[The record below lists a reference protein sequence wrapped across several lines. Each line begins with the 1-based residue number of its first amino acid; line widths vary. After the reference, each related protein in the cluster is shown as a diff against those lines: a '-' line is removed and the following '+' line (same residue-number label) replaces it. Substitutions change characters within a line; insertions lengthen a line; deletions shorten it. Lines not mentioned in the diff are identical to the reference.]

1 MTGCIRNLCAAAL
14 CAAALLAAPEAAAQ
28 QRDLARINKLL
39 VGLQREAGEAGARLQ
54 ALAGARDAALRARDH
69 VAAARSQVQVAVGD
83 GDPATRLQSA
93 IAARRALE
101 SARLAEAPPDRD
113 LADELGREMRRADG
127 ALESVEATIRQ
138 NRSADRQRAARRHR
152 RPPPG
157 HRRLRAGAVAR
168 GPSGVARQRHRRLSA
183 LRVGGGQE
191 PERARSGGAKRG
203 PLSRRSCRHYG

>member
-54 ALAGARDAALRARDH
+54 ALAGGHDAALRARDH

-83 GDPATRLQSA
+83 GDPATRLQST
-93 IAARRALE
+93 IAARRAME
-101 SARLAEAPPDRD
+101 SARLAEAPPDRE
-113 LADELGREMRRADG
+113 LSEELGHEMRRADG

-138 NRSADRQRAARRHR
+138 NRSTDRQRAAAGTADRH
-152 RPPPG
+152 
-157 HRRLRAGAVAR
+157 LATVDYVLAR
-168 GPSGVARQRHRRLSA
+168 IREARQAWLANSIDGYRRFVSEAGRSLSA
-183 LRVGGGQE
+183 LDQA
-191 PERARSGGAKRG
+191 ARNAAR
-203 PLSRRSCRHYG
+203 

>member
-14 CAAALLAAPEAAAQ
+14 CAAALLAAPAAAAQ

-54 ALAGARDAALRARDH
+54 ALAGNRDAALRARDH
-69 VAAARSQVQVAVGD
+69 VAAARSQAQVAVGD

-101 SARLAEAPPDRD
+101 SARLAEAPADRD
-113 LADELGREMRRADG
+113 LSDELGGEMRRADG

-138 NRSADRQRAARRHR
+138 NRSAERQKAAAGTADRHFATVDYVLARV
-152 RPPPG
+152 
-157 HRRLRAGAVAR
+157 L
-168 GPSGVARQRHRRLSA
+168 
-183 LRVGGGQE
+183 
-191 PERARSGGAKRG
+191 
-203 PLSRRSCRHYG
+203 

>member
-14 CAAALLAAPEAAAQ
+14 CAVAFMAAPEAAAQ

-54 ALAGARDAALRARDH
+54 ALAGDRDAALRARDH

-101 SARLAEAPPDRD
+101 SARLAEAPADRD
-113 LADELGREMRRADG
+113 LGGELGREARRADG

-138 NRSADRQRAARRHR
+138 NRSADRQRAAAGTADRH
-152 RPPPG
+152 
-157 HRRLRAGAVAR
+157 LATVDYVLAR
-168 GPSGVARQRHRRLSA
+168 VLEARQAWLANAIDGYRRFVSEAGKSLSA
-183 LRVGGGQE
+183 LDQA
-191 PERARSGGAKRG
+191 ARNAAR
-203 PLSRRSCRHYG
+203 

>member
-1 MTGCIRNLCAAAL
+1 MTGDIGNLCAAAL

-54 ALAGARDAALRARDH
+54 ALAGDRDAALRARDH

-113 LADELGREMRRADG
+113 LSDELGGEMRRAGG

-138 NRSADRQRAARRHR
+138 NRSADRQRAAAGTADRH
-152 RPPPG
+152 
-157 HRRLRAGAVAR
+157 LATVDYVLAR
-168 GPSGVARQRHRRLSA
+168 VLEARQAWLANAIDGYRRFVSEAGKSLSA
-183 LRVGGGQE
+183 LDQAAQNA
-191 PERARSGGAKRG
+191 AR
-203 PLSRRSCRHYG
+203 

>member
-39 VGLQREAGEAGARLQ
+39 VSLQREAGAAGARLQ
-54 ALAGARDAALRARDH
+54 ALAGGHDAALRARDH

-83 GDPATRLQSA
+83 GDPATRLQST

-101 SARLAEAPPDRD
+101 SARLAEAPPDRE
-113 LADELGREMRRADG
+113 LSEELGGEMRRADG

-138 NRSADRQRAARRHR
+138 NRSADRQRAAAGTADRH
-152 RPPPG
+152 
-157 HRRLRAGAVAR
+157 LATVDYVLAR
-168 GPSGVARQRHRRLSA
+168 VLEARQAWLANVIDGYRRFVSQAGQSLSA
-183 LRVGGGQE
+183 LDQA
-191 PERARSGGAKRG
+191 ARNAAR
-203 PLSRRSCRHYG
+203 

>member
-1 MTGCIRNLCAAAL
+1 MTGCIRNFCAAAL

-54 ALAGARDAALRARDH
+54 ALAGDRDAALRARDH

-101 SARLAEAPPDRD
+101 SARLAEAPADRD
-113 LADELGREMRRADG
+113 LSEELGGEMRRSDG

-138 NRSADRQRAARRHR
+138 NRSADRQRAAAGTADRH
-152 RPPPG
+152 
-157 HRRLRAGAVAR
+157 LATVDYVLAR
-168 GPSGVARQRHRRLSA
+168 ILEARQVWLANAIDGYRRFVSEAGKSLSA
-183 LRVGGGQE
+183 LDQA
-191 PERARSGGAKRG
+191 ARNAAR
-203 PLSRRSCRHYG
+203 